1 LSDFVSDRLRL
12 LKLRP
17 VLYFALALLG
27 LIPVVKVVSS
37 RLEESKVL
45 VANSSVSA
53 QRLSMPELN
62 ERLAAFFADENV
74 LERSV
79 VDRAQRA
86 AQNAGE
92 RLDIVLAK
100 LGLISET
107 EMGQALARFLGI
119 QLVEPNDLPIA
130 PILTDLI
137 RADFVRNH
145 QIVPLEE
152 TARSIVLGVVN
163 PFYGDPIRAIS
174 YMTDRPLELRL
185 LLPAMFEKTY
195 QALYQSFSPNPEEAV
210 QVDPLAN
217 DFDIQR
223 LRDLASEAPTIRLVY
238 EIIAQAVEKQA
249 SDIHFEPQIDAL
261 TVRYRI
267 DGRLLV
273 ARSMAAAQ
281 KAPVISRIKIMAGLD
296 IAERRMPQD
305 GRIKIAVR
313 GTDIDFRVSTTPTI
327 FGESVVLRILDRS
340 RVDLDFTKLGF
351 SQAHIRSFEK
361 LLNEPNGIILVTGP
375 TGSGKTTTLYTIFK
389 ALHSPDRKLF
399 TVEDPIEYQLAGINQ
414 IQVHPDIG
422 LTFPHALRSILRQD
436 PDIIMI
442 GEIRDLETAQIAIQA
457 SLTGHLVFST
467 LHTNSA
473 AATITR
479 LLDMGVEN
487 YLLASTVR
495 AVLAQRLVRRLCPQ
509 CSEPH
514 PETEL
519 WSAEIRGRVQCTEPP
534 NIRQMRGCDACNQTG
549 FSGRTTIAELMELTP
564 VIQSLVL
571 LASPDSEIND
581 TALAAGMIS
590 MQQSGLEKV
599 WRGETTMDEV
609 LRATRVA

>member
-1 LSDFVSDRLRL
+1 
-12 LKLRP
+12 
-17 VLYFALALLG
+17 
-27 LIPVVKVVSS
+27 
-37 RLEESKVL
+37 VL
-45 VANSSVSA
+45 VANSALSG

-62 ERLAAFFADENV
+62 EKLGSFLVDESI
-74 LERSV
+74 LERTV

-86 AQNAGE
+86 AQNASE
-92 RLDIVLAK
+92 RLDLVLAK
-100 LGLISET
+100 LGLISEAD
-107 EMGQALARFLGI
+107 MGRALARFLVI
-119 QLVEPNDLPIA
+119 DLVEPTDLPAA
-130 PILTDLI
+130 PILPELI
-137 RADFVRNH
+137 RAEFVRDH
-145 QIVPLEE
+145 QIVPLDE
-152 TARSIVLGVVN
+152 AHGGIIVGAVN
-163 PFYGDPIRAIS
+163 PFYGDPLRAIS
-174 YMTDRPLELRL
+174 YMTGRPLEIRL
-185 LLPAMFEKTY
+185 LLPAVFEKAY
-195 QALYQSFSPNPEEAV
+195 QALYQSFSAHAAETASA
-210 QVDPLAN
+210 DPHAN

-223 LRDLASEAPTIRLVY
+223 LRDLASEAPTIRLVN

-249 SDIHFEPQIDAL
+249 SDIHLEPQVDAL

-267 DGRLLV
+267 DGRLLI

-281 KAPVISRIKIMAGLD
+281 KAPVTSRIKIMAGLD
-296 IAERRMPQD
+296 IAERRLPQD

-313 GTDIDFRVSTTPTI
+313 GTDIDFRVSTTPTA

-340 RVDLDFTKLGF
+340 RVDLDFVKLGF
-351 SQAHIRSFEK
+351 SKAHIRSFET

-495 AVLAQRLVRRLCPQ
+495 AVLAQRLVRRLCSR

-514 PETEL
+514 PEPEL
-519 WSAEIRGRVQCTEPP
+519 WAADIRGRVQCSEPP
-534 NIRQMRGCDACNQTG
+534 DIRQPRGCDHCNHTG

-564 VIQSLVL
+564 AVQSLVL
-571 LASPDSEIND
+571 SASPDSEIND
-581 TALAAGMIS
+581 AALAAGMIS
-590 MQQSGLEKV
+590 MQQNGLEKV
-599 WRGETTMDEV
+599 WRGETTMEEV
-609 LRATRVA
+609 LRATRAA

>member
-1 LSDFVSDRLRL
+1 
-12 LKLRP
+12 
-17 VLYFALALLG
+17 
-27 LIPVVKVVSS
+27 
-37 RLEESKVL
+37 VL
-45 VANSSVSA
+45 VANSALSA

-62 ERLAAFFADENV
+62 EQLGSFFASENV
-74 LERSV
+74 LEQVV

-100 LGLISET
+100 LGLISEA
-107 EMGQALARFLGI
+107 EIGQAVCRFLGI
-119 QLVEPNDLPIA
+119 KLVEPGDLPTT

-137 RADFVRNH
+137 RADFVRHH
-145 QIVPLEE
+145 QIVPLEA
-152 TARSIVLGVVN
+152 TPNSLIVGVVN
-163 PFYGDPIRAIS
+163 PFYGDPLRAIS
-174 YMTDRPLELRL
+174 YITGRPLELRL
-185 LLPAMFEKTY
+185 LLASVFDKVYQTLY
-195 QALYQSFSPNPEEAV
+195 QAFSLEPGEAAPT
-210 QVDPLAN
+210 DPYAN

-223 LRDLASEAPTIRLVY
+223 LRDLASEAPTIRLVN
-238 EIIAQAVEKQA
+238 EIIAQAVEKHA

-273 ARSMAAAQ
+273 ARSMPAGH

-296 IAERRMPQD
+296 IAERRLPQD

-313 GTDIDFRVSTTPTI
+313 GTDIDFRASTTPTA

-340 RVDLDFTKLGF
+340 RVDLDFVKLGF
-351 SQAHIRSFEK
+351 SAPHIRAFEK

-495 AVLAQRLVRRLCPQ
+495 AVLAQRLVRRLCSR

-514 PETEL
+514 PEPEL
-519 WSAEIRGRVQCTEPP
+519 WSADIRGRVQCAEPP
-534 NIRQMRGCDACNQTG
+534 DIRQPRGCDHCNHTG

-564 VIQSLVL
+564 AIQSLVL
-571 LASPDSEIND
+571 AASPDSEINEA
-581 TALAAGMIS
+581 ALAAGMVS

-599 WRGETTMDEV
+599 WKGETTVEEV
-609 LRATRVA
+609 LRATRIS

>member
-1 LSDFVSDRLRL
+1 
-12 LKLRP
+12 
-17 VLYFALALLG
+17 
-27 LIPVVKVVSS
+27 
-37 RLEESKVL
+37 VL

-119 QLVEPNDLPIA
+119 QLVEPNDLPTT
-130 PILTDLI
+130 PILTDLAY
-137 RADFVRNH
+137 ADFVRNH

-152 TARSIVLGVVN
+152 TANSIVVGVVN
-163 PFYGDPIRAIS
+163 PFHGDPLRAIS
-174 YMTDRPLELRL
+174 YMTGRPLELRL
-185 LLPAMFEKTY
+185 LLPALFEKTY
-195 QALYQSFSPNPEEAV
+195 QALYQSFSPDPEEAV

-223 LRDLASEAPTIRLVY
+223 LRDLASEAPTIRLVN

-261 TVRYRI
+261 TVRYRV

-340 RVDLDFTKLGF
+340 RVDLDFVKLGF
-351 SQAHIRSFEK
+351 SEPHIRSFEK

-514 PETEL
+514 PEAEL

-534 NIRQMRGCDACNQTG
+534 NIRQMRGCDACNHTG
-549 FSGRTTIAELMELTP
+549 FLGRTTIAELMELTP
-564 VIQSLVL
+564 AIQSLVL
-571 LASPDSEIND
+571 SASPDSEIND